1 MAAHLLS
8 DKDGSK
14 VETIARNNHHIIED
28 CRAAMLRE
36 YFRIGQVSWK
46 KVIEA
51 LEKAGE
57 KNTADKIQHLL

>member
-14 VETIARNNHHIIED
+14 VKTIATNNHHIIED

-36 YFRIGQVSWK
+36 YFRIGKVSWK

-57 KNTADKIQHLL
+57 KNTADKIQRFL